1 MKGRTM
7 AAKRKKNGQ
16 FVKGGK
22 SSSSSGAKRSKA
34 KGKSSKSSKAKGM
47 AKRANGLASA
57 RAEYMMKK
65 PAAGDSVKVAL
76 SKIHHN
82 QAVLARGLT
91 IVADEV
97 AVHRRALVGAG
108 LIAARGGA

>member
-1 MKGRTM
+1 M
-7 AAKRKKNGQ
+7 AGKRNKSGQ

-22 SSSSSGAKRSKA
+22 SSSSSGAKRSK
-34 KGKSSKSSKAKGM
+34 KGKGSKSSKAKGM

-65 PAAGDSVKVAL
+65 PAAGDSVKAAL
-76 SKIHHN
+76 AKIHHN

-91 IVADEV
+91 VVADEV